1 MWAFLSTNF
10 YVFTYVYSFCAPIDR
25 ITGIYNHDELTIAWL
40 TCECRSCIE
49 KTSRHFSGINES
61 FYFSTILL
69 CYLFIFSYGFFW
81 HVTYYYL
88 FDCLMT
94 YLIHFLFLVKGKVD
108 QKNPNKLENVNTGI
122 FLKIVFFLR
131 KSRVCTVNFSLSTRV
146 ESKRSMGSVDGSDVQ
161 SRASKWLKIKT
172 RPTRRC

>member
-1 MWAFLSTNF
+1 
-10 YVFTYVYSFCAPIDR
+10 
-25 ITGIYNHDELTIAWL
+25 
-40 TCECRSCIE
+40 
-49 KTSRHFSGINES
+49 
-61 FYFSTILL
+61 
-69 CYLFIFSYGFFW
+69 
-81 HVTYYYL
+81 
-88 FDCLMT
+88 MT

-161 SRASKWLKIKT
+161 SRASK
-172 RPTRRC
+172 